1 MELEH
6 TGRFAICV
14 ISFCCIV
21 LFFFLLLTC
30 KYLKCVCG
38 AWVLEKNYSD
48 NNFLIWHEVEDKLTL
63 LSK

>member
-21 LFFFLLLTC
+21 FFFLLLTC

-48 NNFLIWHEVEDKLTL
+48 NFLIWHEVEDKLTL